1 MVHPESHAM
10 YEWGHVPW
18 GDGEDGDATI
28 KQSMNPLV
36 IGPFKYS
43 SIPEYTRVYQIPDGL
58 TRQLGERGPHFTYC
72 HSSIS
77 YTRFSLFDVAPFAN
91 SAVLDTYAA
100 SAS

>member
-1 MVHPESHAM
+1 M
-10 YEWGHVPW
+10 YEWGHVPL

-36 IGPFKYS
+36 IGPFLYS
-43 SIPEYTRVYQIPDGL
+43 SIPEHTRVYQTHGL
-58 TRQLGERGPHFTYC
+58 TRQLGERGPHFAYC

-77 YTRFSLFDVAPFAN
+77 YTRCSLFDVAPFAN